1 MPQGSPFFSLRR
13 RRTAAV
19 RHLGGQQGR
28 RSGRVRRSGR
38 GSRGLG
44 GLYCLRV
51 LVSPKWPVQPKRSP
65 LALPRSRVCRRRRR
79 CVEKNPPGAV
89 QPGERGGCV
98 VPWVGLVMGISYLPS
113 FSTTSIRVRVDRRS
127 SQYLCTSDS
136 YAREIAIDHAKGYT
150 LEKEREFRWPDGN
163 TSSKAMA
170 VARRWPSTEAKDIH
184 YWEERDSLVSA
195 AAPSV

>member
-1 MPQGSPFFSLRR
+1 MSRCPRDRRFSPSDAGELPP
-13 RRTAAV
+13 
-19 RHLGGQQGR
+19 
-28 RSGRVRRSGR
+28 SGISGV
-38 GSRGLG
+38 SRGVAAAGSGAAAGDPVASG
-44 GLYCLRV
+44 GFTVSGCLSR
-51 LVSPKWPVQPKRSP
+51 QNGRSSQRDRP
-65 LALPRSRVCRRRRR
+65 LPC
-79 CVEKNPPGAV
+79 PGAV

-127 SQYLCTSDS
+127 SEYLCTSDS
-136 YAREIAIDHAKGYT
+136 YAGEIAIDHAKGYT

-184 YWEERDSLVSA
+184 YWEERDSLDSA